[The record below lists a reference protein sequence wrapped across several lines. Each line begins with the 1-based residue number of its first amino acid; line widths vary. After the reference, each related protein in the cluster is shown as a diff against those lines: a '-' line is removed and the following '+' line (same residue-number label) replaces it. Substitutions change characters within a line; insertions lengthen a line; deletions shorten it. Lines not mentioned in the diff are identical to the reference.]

1 MGHIKGHASTDDIR
15 IGSDHRIFERQ
26 VPSVEAPDIDQAPN
40 QYIVKGLLKMHEQL
54 QNLAR
59 QADDRSRL
67 VDEYRTQT
75 LVADSELTIT
85 VQPQFDFMPERIESV
100 LVTGP
105 AGAVTLQLGDRFWSL
120 VIPASGLL
128 VIAPVSFLLNRN
140 DYRTLTSATPGDYGL
155 ELMGW
160 ADERY

>member
-1 MGHIKGHASTDDIR
+1 MPHIEGHASTDDIMVGR
-15 IGSDHRIFERQ
+15 DKRLFARQ
-26 VPSVEAPDIDQAPN
+26 VPSVEVPDIDQAPN
-40 QYIVKGLLKMHEQL
+40 QYIVKGLNQMHGQL

-59 QADDRSRL
+59 QADNRSWI

-75 LVADSELTIT
+75 LVGDSELSVS
-85 VQPQFDFMPERIESV
+85 VQPQYDYMPERIESV

-105 AGAVTLQLGDRFWSL
+105 AGPVTLQLGDRFWSL

-128 VIAPVSFLLNRN
+128 VIAPVSLLLNRN
-140 DYRTLTSATPGDYGL
+140 DYRTLTSVTPGDYGL

>member
-1 MGHIKGHASTDDIR
+1 MPHINGTASTDDIR
-15 IGSDHRIFERQ
+15 VGSDHRIFQRQ
-26 VPSVEAPDIDQAPN
+26 VPPVEAPDIDQAPN

-75 LVADSELTIT
+75 LVADSELSIT
-85 VQPQFDFMPERIESV
+85 VQPQFDYMAERIESV

-120 VIPASGLL
+120 VIPASGII
-128 VIAPVSFLLNRN
+128 VIAPVSFLLQRN
-140 DYRTLTSATPGDYGL
+140 DYRILTSVTPGDYGL